1 MLQIL
6 RNKAQSTF
14 IQVIVVI
21 IALVFI
27 FWGVGANMM
36 NSRQTAITVNDEEI
50 SFEDFQI
57 TYDRTYQNIAA
68 QFGGTLPKGL
78 AESLGLK
85 EQVINQLVQAA
96 LLRQGAAS
104 MGIIVSQEEIQNTIT
119 SMVQFQESN
128 GFSMDKYKSLL
139 SANRLTPHKFETN
152 MRFDMLAEK
161 TVRDIGNFAA
171 LSSDYEVQQ
180 LYRQDNEKVS
190 VNFTRISPDDFTSSI
205 TVTDDALASWFETV
219 RDNYR
224 SEPQIS
230 LKYIDFSFAEVGK
243 KITIDDAQIQAYYNE
258 NTALFTTP
266 EKRRAR
272 HILLKAGQED
282 SEELHK
288 EKAKRAAEI
297 AVLAAASDDF
307 AALAKEYSEGP
318 SSANGGELG
327 FFAQGQMI
335 PAFEQAVFAMN
346 PGEISKVVK
355 TSYGYH
361 VIKLEEIQP
370 TSTRSLNE
378 AKAEII
384 SALQA
389 KEAESLAFQLAN
401 SAYESIIG
409 AGSLD
414 SYATATPD
422 QKIIITGYFP
432 RSTPPAGLSIDGEF
446 LDKAFSLN
454 AGELSSLVKTTS
466 GFYIIFAEGVQEPES
481 PMLETVKEKATTDY
495 IAKLAVEQAQK
506 TAGDIL
512 GKLQAGESFAD
523 VISATALE
531 LKDSG
536 FLDRNSTEQASF
548 PAALTEQ
555 VFRLSKTEPLPQTPA
570 TVGDDLYVF
579 KFKERQL
586 PDSANNDELEKYR
599 QELLLSKQ
607 QELLSAYISNLEK
620 VAEITVNKSL

>member
-6 RNKAQSTF
+6 RNKAQSTV
-14 IQVIVVI
+14 IQAMVVI

-57 TYDRTYQNIAA
+57 AYDRTYQNIAA

-85 EQVINQLVQAA
+85 QQVINQLVQAA
-96 LLRQGAAS
+96 LLRQGATK
-104 MGIIVSQEEIQNTIT
+104 MGIVVSQEEIQNTIT
-119 SMVQFQESN
+119 AMVQFQETG

-139 SANRLTPHKFETN
+139 AANRLTPHKFETN

-171 LSSDYEVQQ
+171 LTSEYEVQQ

-190 VNFTRISPDDFTSSI
+190 VDYTQISPNDFKSSV
-205 TVTDDALASWFETV
+205 TVTDEALATWFETV

-224 SEPQIS
+224 SEPQMS

-243 KITIDDAQIQAYYNE
+243 KITIDDAQIQAYYDE

-272 HILLKAGQED
+272 HILIKAGEND

-288 EKAKRAAEI
+288 EKAKKADDI
-297 AVLAAASDDF
+297 ATLAAASDDF
-307 AALAKEYSEGP
+307 AALAREYSEGP

-327 FFAQGQMI
+327 FFSQGQMI
-335 PAFEQAVFAMN
+335 PAFEQAVFAMQ
-346 PGEISKVVK
+346 PGEISQVVK
-355 TSYGYH
+355 TSFGYH
-361 VIKLEEIQP
+361 IIKLEEIQP
-370 TSTRSLNE
+370 ATTKSFGE

-384 SALQA
+384 SALQS

-401 SAYESIIG
+401 SAYEGIIG

-414 SYATATPD
+414 TYAGANPD
-422 QKIIITGYFP
+422 QKIIDTGYFA

-446 LDKAFSLN
+446 LDKAFSLK
-454 AGELSSLVKTTS
+454 AGELSSLIKTSS
-466 GFYIIFAEGVQEPES
+466 GFFIIFAEGVQEAES
-481 PMLETVKEKATTDY
+481 PALAQVKEKATIDY
-495 IAKLAVEQAQK
+495 VAELAAQEAQK
-506 TAGDIL
+506 TAGEIL
-512 GKLQAGESFAD
+512 GKLRSGESFTD
-523 VISATALE
+523 VIATTALE

-536 FLDRNSTEQASF
+536 FLDRNGTVQSTF
-548 PAALTEQ
+548 PATLAEQ
-555 VFRLSKTEPLPQTPA
+555 VFRLSKSDPLPQTPA
-570 TVGDDLYVF
+570 VIGSDLYVF
-579 KFKERQL
+579 KFKERQM
-586 PDSANNDELEKYR
+586 PAAGANADLEKYR
-599 QELLLSKQ
+599 QELLRNKQ
-607 QELLSAYISNLEK
+607 QELLSAYLSNLEK
-620 VAEITVNKSL
+620 VAEITVNKNL